1 MGHLANAGALIVQVL
16 FGLVIGL
23 FFFRLLMQGLRVD
36 FRNPL
41 SQFVYRLTNPVLIPI
56 QKALPVVNGWN
67 LAALLITFLLTLLET
82 WLLYRLAGFGLPL
95 LALLVIA
102 LAMLIQFAATALLW
116 MIIVR
121 AILSFVSPDPYNP
134 VVQTLYR
141 LSDPI
146 LKPFQ
151 KLVPSIGGLDLSPL
165 FAVLVLQLV
174 RVLVAAPLAEFG
186 LAMIAGGA

>member
-95 LALLVIA
+95 LTLLVIA

>member
-36 FRNPL
+36 FRNPI

-56 QKALPVVNGWN
+56 QKALPVVQGWN
-67 LAALLITFLLTLLET
+67 LAALLVTFLLTLVET
-82 WLLYRLAGFGLPL
+82 WLLYRLAGLGLPL
-95 LALLVIA
+95 PALLVIA
-102 LAMLIQFAATALLW
+102 LALLIQFAATALLW
-116 MIIVR
+116 MIIIR

-134 VVQTLYR
+134 VVQMLYR

-146 LKPFQ
+146 LKPIQ
-151 KLVPSIGGLDLSPL
+151 KLIPPIGGLDLSPL
-165 FAVLVLQLV
+165 FAVLALQLV
-174 RVLVAAPLAEFG
+174 RMLVAAPLIEVG
-186 LAMIAGGA
+186 VAMTGIGG

>member
-95 LALLVIA
+95 PALLVIA

-151 KLVPSIGGLDLSPL
+151 KLVPAIGGLDISPI

>member
-56 QKALPVVNGWN
+56 QKALPVVRGWN
-67 LAALLITFLLTLLET
+67 LAALLVTFLLTLIET
-82 WLLYRLAGFGLPL
+82 WLLYRLAGLGLPL
-95 LALLVIA
+95 PALLVIA
-102 LAMLIQFAATALLW
+102 LALLIQFAATAVLW
-116 MIIVR
+116 MIIIR

-134 VVQTLYR
+134 VVQMLYR

-151 KLVPSIGGLDLSPL
+151 KLIPPIGGLDLSPL
-165 FAVLVLQLV
+165 FAVLALQLV
-174 RVLVAAPLAEFG
+174 RVLVAAPLIEVGAG
-186 LAMIAGGA
+186 LAGLGA

>member
-1 MGHLANAGALIVQVL
+1 MGHLANAGALIVQAL

-41 SQFVYRLTNPVLIPI
+41 SQFVYKLTNPVLIPI
-56 QKALPVVNGWN
+56 QKALPVVRGWN
-67 LAALLITFLLTLLET
+67 LAALLVTFLLTLLET
-82 WLLYRLAGFGLPL
+82 WLLYRLAGLGLPL
-95 LALLVIA
+95 PALVVIA

-121 AILSFVSPDPYNP
+121 AVLSFVSPDPYNP
-134 VVQTLYR
+134 VVQMLYR

-151 KLVPSIGGLDLSPL
+151 KLIPPIGGLDLSPI
-165 FAVLVLQLV
+165 FVVLALQLV
-174 RVLVAAPLAEFG
+174 RMLIAAPLAEFG
-186 LAMIAGGA
+186 LAMTGIGV

>member
-1 MGHLANAGALIVQVL
+1 MGHLANAGALIVQAL

-41 SQFVYRLTNPVLIPI
+41 SQFVYKLTNPVLIPI
-56 QKALPVVNGWN
+56 QKALSVVRGWN
-67 LAALLITFLLTLLET
+67 LAALLITFLLTLIET
-82 WLLYRLAGFGLPL
+82 WLLYRLAGLGLPVP
-95 LALLVIA
+95 ALLVIA

-121 AILSFVSPDPYNP
+121 AVLSFVSPDPYNP
-134 VVQTLYR
+134 VVQMLYR

-151 KLVPSIGGLDLSPL
+151 KLIPPIGGLDLSPI
-165 FAVLVLQLV
+165 FVVLALQLV
-174 RVLVAAPLAEFG
+174 RMLIAAPLAEFG
-186 LAMIAGGA
+186 LTMTGIGL

>member
-1 MGHLANAGALIVQVL
+1 MGHLANAGALIVQAL

-23 FFFRLLMQGLRVD
+23 FFFRFLMQGLRVD

-41 SQFVYRLTNPVLIPI
+41 SQFVYKLTNPVLMPL

-67 LAALLITFLLTLLET
+67 PAALLITFLLTLLET
-82 WLLYRLAGFGLPL
+82 WLLYRLAGLGLPVP
-95 LALLVIA
+95 ALLVIA
-102 LAMLIQFAATALLW
+102 LALLIQFIATALLW
-116 MIIVR
+116 MIVIR

-134 VVQTLYR
+134 VVQMLYR

-151 KLVPSIGGLDLSPL
+151 RLIPPIGGLDISPI
-165 FAVLVLQLV
+165 FAVLALQLV
-174 RVLVAAPLAEFG
+174 RMLVAAPLIDAGVAMAGFG
-186 LAMIAGGA
+186 G